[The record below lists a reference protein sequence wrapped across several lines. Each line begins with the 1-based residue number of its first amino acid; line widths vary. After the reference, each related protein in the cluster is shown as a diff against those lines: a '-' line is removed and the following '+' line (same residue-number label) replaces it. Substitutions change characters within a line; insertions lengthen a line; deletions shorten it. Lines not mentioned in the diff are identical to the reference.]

1 VNSPT
6 ILLLAGEP
14 SGDRHGA
21 SLVSALRTRYPKGRF
36 VGTGGHQM
44 EAEGV
49 ELIERIDKMA
59 VMGFVEVLP
68 RLPFLW
74 ALERKL
80 VKAMDALTPDLVVL
94 IDYPGFNMRM
104 AKAASDRGLSVLY
117 YITPQ
122 LWAWR
127 PTRARRLAATVDRA
141 AVILPFEEGF
151 FRERGVDAYYVGHP
165 LLDRPDDVCSRDMF
179 FDRWGL
185 DPSRPILAMLPGSRE
200 QELKYHLAAFSQI
213 AARVLEKRPDV
224 LPVFARAKQLHAGP
238 FIDSGHA
245 VVDDSR
251 ALLRYAGAALV
262 KSGTSTLEAVLEGTP
277 FVTAYRMSAV
287 THRLA
292 QRLIEVDYISLPNL
306 IAGAR
311 VVPEFIQ
318 DDLNADSVAP
328 VLLELLDVD
337 SIASKQQSEGF
348 ERVRKSLGG
357 AGASDRVAA
366 LATEL
371 IEGSPQ

>member
-1 VNSPT
+1 M
-6 ILLLAGEP
+6 
-14 SGDRHGA
+14 
-21 SLVSALRTRYPKGRF
+21 K
-36 VGTGGHQM
+36 
-44 EAEGV
+44 AEGV
-49 ELIERIDKMA
+49 ELIERMDKMA

-80 VKAMDALTPDLVVL
+80 VKTMDGLTPDLVVL

-104 AKAASDRGLSVLY
+104 ARAARDRGLAVLY

-127 PTRARRLAATVDRA
+127 PTRARRLAETVDRA

-151 FRERGVDAYYVGHP
+151 LRERGVDATYVGHP
-165 LLDRPDDVCSRDMF
+165 LLDRPDDVCSRNAF

-200 QELKYHLAAFSQI
+200 QELKYHLTAFSQI

-238 FIDSGHA
+238 FLDSGHA

-251 ALLRYAGAALV
+251 TLLRYADAALV
-262 KSGTSTLEAVLEGTP
+262 KSGTSTLEAALEGTP
-277 FVTAYRMSAV
+277 FVTAYRMSEM

-292 QRLIEVDYISLPNL
+292 QRRIGVDHISLPNL
-306 IAGAR
+306 IVGAR

-318 DDLNADSVAP
+318 DDVSADRVAP
-328 VLLELLDVD
+328 VLLELLDAD
-337 SIASKQQSEGF
+337 SLARRQQSEGF
-348 ERVRKSLGG
+348 KQVRKSLGG

-366 LATEL
+366 LAAEL
-371 IEGSPQ
+371 MEGSPA